1 MKLIVGLGN
10 PGRLYTG
17 SRHNIGFSV
26 VKSLARHYKV
36 ALKKDGAVF
45 SLSNQ
50 VKAESLILAL
60 PMTFMNLSG
69 SAVKGLLKKYK
80 VSREGLLVVCD
91 DLDLELGRIKIRPR
105 GSSGGHRGLRS
116 IIEARQSED
125 FCRLRLGIGR
135 PQENVDTA
143 DYVLSPFTAR
153 EKEKIARMV
162 REARDCCL
170 CWVSEGI
177 EQAMNIFNKTS
188 YKGSR

>member
-10 PGRLYTG
+10 PGRLYTV

-26 VKSLARHYKV
+26 VRSLARHYKV
-36 ALKKDGAVF
+36 VLKKDGTVF

-50 VKAESLILAL
+50 VKAEGLILAL

-80 VSREGLLVVCD
+80 VSREDLLIVCD

-116 IIEARQSED
+116 IIGVLESED

-143 DYVLSPFTAR
+143 DYVLAPFAAR
-153 EKEKIARMV
+153 EKEKIAWMV

-177 EQAMNIFNKTS
+177 GQAMNIFNKIS
-188 YKGSR
+188 YRGSR